1 MRVFEESRRRQVCV
15 MLARLPNVDE
25 TVQAIQDMD
34 DVRLN
39 KDQVELLLTNAPS
52 AEELSMLRSAAAEL
66 QREHD
71 DQLDWDDAEAFVL
84 RLSGVPSFALRLQI
98 WAFEN
103 SFDERFDIFQQA
115 ASDVRSACA
124 ALRES
129 SGIQRLLA
137 LGLSVGNYMNAGT
150 SRGRADGFTVEALA
164 QMRTIKASKPG
175 GTVLTL
181 VDYIVQQLERSR
193 PGELNVLFGAD
204 GEAQLVRK
212 AARHKLADL
221 NIELSA
227 YCAQASG
234 LVKRS
239 ESSQDEELDIRGQRV
254 ELRLHELG
262 SLQKL
267 FVQAEEDYRQL
278 CTWFHE
284 GASQKRERPSDEF
297 FALWDG
303 FLEAVRMG
311 LESIY
316 GRGSRFKKTVLC
328 RRPLTKLKRH
338 LTCADVDLP
347 SDLKNARDDD
357 SITPLAVSPSI
368 SGTDDGDDDH
378 SQRVQRTV
386 ISRRATM
393 A

>member
-1 MRVFEESRRRQVCV
+1 
-15 MLARLPNVDE
+15 MLARLPSVDE
-25 TVQAIQDMD
+25 TVQAIGDMD

-39 KDQVELLLTNAPS
+39 KDQVELLLANAPS
-52 AEELSMLRSAAAEL
+52 TEELAALRSAAAE
-66 QREHD
+66 QEHEAE

-103 SFDERFDIFQQA
+103 AFDERFDIFQQA
-115 ASDVRSACA
+115 SSDVRAACT

-129 SGIQRLLA
+129 PHVQRLLA

-164 QMRTIKASKPG
+164 QMRTVKASKPG
-175 GTVLTL
+175 PVMTL

-193 PGELNVLFGAD
+193 PGELDTLFALD
-204 GEAQLVRK
+204 GEAHLVRK

-221 NIELSA
+221 NVELSA

-239 ESSQDEELDIRGQRV
+239 ASSQDDELDIRGQRV
-254 ELRLHELG
+254 EVAVAQLAI
-262 SLQKL
+262 LQKL
-267 FVQAEEDYRQL
+267 FVQAEDDYRQL

-303 FLEAVRMG
+303 FLEAVRVG

-328 RRPLTKLKRH
+328 HRPLTKLKRSMTCEDAD
-338 LTCADVDLP
+338 LT
-347 SDLKNARDDD
+347 SDAKSMRDDVQGRG
-357 SITPLAVSPSI
+357 SGTPLEESPTI
-368 SGTDDGDDDH
+368 SGTDDGDDEH
-378 SQRVQRTV
+378 SQRAGHRARLTT
-386 ISRRATM
+386 RRATM